1 MSQVK
6 RSNQPTTPP
15 DQQDDLFYGALV
27 TAWLNTRLE
36 RDKSILILSAGGV
49 GLLATLMTTVGPH
62 TYVALAM
69 YAVSTAA
76 FMASLVSVLVVF
88 HRNASHL
95 QKVARDPKT
104 RDPMLARLDRLSFWA
119 FVIGAVVLGGL
130 GFMAGVERIH
140 SRMEVSM
147 TNSDQTKTSTPAS
160 GDTLKK
166 SFDGISEMRPVQ
178 TQQPTTSPPAAP
190 SPAATPAAAPQTNQ
204 SAGTTGKK

>member
-6 RSNQPTTPP
+6 RANQLTSAST
-15 DQQDDLFYGALV
+15 QQEDLYYGALV

-36 RDKSILILSAGGV
+36 RDKSILMLSAGGV

-69 YAVSTAA
+69 CAVSTVAFAA
-76 FMASLVSVLVVF
+76 ALVSVLIVF
-88 HRNASHL
+88 NRNSSHL

-104 RDPMLARLDRLSFWA
+104 RDPVLATLDRVSLWS

-130 GFMAGVERIH
+130 GFIAGMEKIH
-140 SRMEVSM
+140 SRTEANMA
-147 TNSDQTKTSTPAS
+147 NSDQTKTSTPAT
-160 GDTLKK
+160 GDTFKK
-166 SFDGISEMRPVQ
+166 SFEGISEMRPVQ

-190 SPAATPAAAPQTNQ
+190 PAAATPAAAPQSNQ
-204 SAGTTGKK
+204 SADATGKK